1 MLDKAVDKYILEL
14 SSFCMID
21 QLIDLLSWTGFS
33 CFFVSEVRHNLNF
46 VVLSESVTF
55 FELPDKAE
63 VRLMKC

>member
-1 MLDKAVDKYILEL
+1 
-14 SSFCMID
+14 MID